1 MGMKSRIGEDE
12 LDEHRVSVVE
22 DQPLYRQ
29 MLALLLSS
37 VHGIRL
43 GAVCADAASALTEI
57 DAEATDVALLDLR
70 LPDGDGLAVGRALRR
85 RNPRIGLI
93 LLSGADSMH
102 ALLEVPRAESP
113 GWSYLSKS
121 SSLSAASLV
130 HAIRRTAKGHAV
142 LDPEL
147 ARRRRARAQG
157 ALAPLSPRQREVLA
171 LVAQGLT
178 NSTIAE
184 RLGLSTRSVDAH
196 VNAIYAE
203 LGITSEGG
211 INPRV
216 AAVRAYLSE
225 TVAVDA

>member
-1 MGMKSRIGEDE
+1 MVAPRVGKAMVDQY
-12 LDEHRVSVVE
+12 RVSVVE

-43 GAVCADAASALTEI
+43 GAVCAGAAAALAEI
-57 DAEATDVALLDLR
+57 DAAATDVALLDLR
-70 LPDGDGLAVGRALRR
+70 LPDGDGLAVGRELRR
-85 RNPRIGLI
+85 RNPDIGLI
-93 LLSGADSMH
+93 ILSASDSMQ
-102 ALLEVPRAESP
+102 ALLEVPQAESR
-113 GWSYLSKS
+113 GWSYLSKT
-121 SSLSAASLV
+121 SSLSASALV
-130 HAIRRTAKGHAV
+130 HAIRRTAKGHSV

-147 ARRRRARAQG
+147 AQRRRARVEG

-178 NSTIAE
+178 NSAIAE

-203 LGITSEGG
+203 LGIHGEGG
-211 INPRV
+211 VNPRV
-216 AAVRAYLSE
+216 AAVRVYLSE
-225 TVAVDA
+225 TVPADA